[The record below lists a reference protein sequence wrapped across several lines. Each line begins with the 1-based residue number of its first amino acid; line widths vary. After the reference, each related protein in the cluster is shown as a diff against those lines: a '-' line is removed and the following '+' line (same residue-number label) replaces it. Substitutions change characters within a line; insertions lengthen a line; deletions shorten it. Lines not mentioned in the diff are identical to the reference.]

1 MWSAAEPVLIKKY
14 SNRRLYDTS
23 QSRYIT
29 LEELA
34 QIVQSGARVR
44 VVDAKQEHDLTRQVL
59 TQVILEQQERLDLLP
74 LELLHGII
82 RVQGT
87 VQQAPFAAWLQS
99 VAQQLS
105 SSAAPW
111 AEQLGQLF
119 GGFGFGAPGR
129 QQQQQERSEPSPPPK
144 PPPAAEPEPPPRT
157 EPEPKDSPAAR
168 AELDDLR
175 RRMDALLSRLGG
187 QPKPDPE

>member
-14 SNRRLYDTS
+14 SNRRLYDTR

-119 GGFGFGAPGR
+119 GGFGFGAPAGQR
-129 QQQQQERSEPSPPPK
+129 DQKRESEPAQ
-144 PPPAAEPEPPPRT
+144 PPPAAEA
-157 EPEPKDSPAAR
+157 EPEPQDSPAAR

-187 QPKPDPE
+187 QTKPDPE